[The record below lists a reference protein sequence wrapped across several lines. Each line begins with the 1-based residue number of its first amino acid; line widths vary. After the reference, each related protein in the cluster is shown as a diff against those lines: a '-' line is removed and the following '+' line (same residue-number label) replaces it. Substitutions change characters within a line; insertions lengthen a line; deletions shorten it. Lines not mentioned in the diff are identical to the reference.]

1 MATPTEHIPSISKPE
16 WHGLEAEDLVRL
28 YRVMFTS
35 RRIDDREILMKRQNK
50 IFFQISSAGHE
61 AVTAAT
67 AMVLKSGHD
76 WFFTYYRDRA
86 MCLMLGV
93 TPYEMFLQAVGAAD
107 DPSGGG
113 RQMAGHFGH
122 PDHNIV
128 TSSSPTGTQ
137 FLQAVGC
144 AEGMLRARRLGLPH
158 RNDHFRVDTAGDE
171 VVLVSTGDG
180 TTSQGEFWEA
190 LNSATNLRL
199 PVIFLVEDNG
209 YAISVPVEVNTPGG
223 SISKLVSSFPH
234 LHVEEVDG
242 TDPLASYEV
251 MQRAAAYCRERKG
264 PALIHAHVTRPYSH
278 SMSDDESAYK
288 PEEERAAETVRDP
301 ITKFAAYLIA
311 QGLATAES
319 IAEMNATIEAELA
332 AAADAAAERPQPHGD
347 TIYDHVYSPTVDP
360 TSAVFSTDPVLEGDP
375 TTVVD
380 LLNACLRDEM
390 TRDPRIVVF
399 GEDVAD
405 ASREQHLDDVK
416 GKGGVFK
423 VTANLQRRF
432 GSARVF
438 NSPLAEA
445 NIVGRAIGM
454 AILGLKPVVEVQF
467 FDYIWPAFHQLRN
480 EMTTMRWR
488 SNGAFKCP
496 VVVRT
501 TYGGYLAGGAIYH
514 SQTGASLFTHTP
526 GMHVV
531 CPSDALDA
539 NGLLRTAIRCDD
551 PVLFLEHKHLY
562 RQTYNKSAY
571 PGPEYMIPLGKA
583 SVVQPGSAMTI
594 ITYGALV
601 ERTKKALK
609 QLEKDGTPVDAELI
623 DLRTLSPLDMDTI
636 RTSVKKTNRVIVAY
650 EDAKSWGFGAE
661 ISARIADELF
671 EWLDAPVRRIASTD
685 TFVGYAP
692 SLEAAI
698 LPQIDDIA
706 EEIADLAA
714 Y

>member
-1 MATPTEHIPSISKPE
+1 MATPTEHIPSITRPE
-16 WHGLEAEDLVRL
+16 WHGLQAEDLVRL
-28 YRVMFTS
+28 YRVMYTS
-35 RRIDDREILMKRQNK
+35 RCIDDREILLKRQNK
-50 IFFQISSAGHE
+50 VFFQISSAGHE
-61 AVTAAT
+61 AVTAA
-67 AMVLKSGHD
+67 AGMVLESGHD

-86 MCLMLGV
+86 LCLMLGM

-122 PDHNIV
+122 PEHNIV
-128 TSSSPTGTQ
+128 SSSSPTGTQ

-144 AEGMLRARRLGLPH
+144 AEGVLRARRLGLPH
-158 RNDHFRVDTAGDE
+158 RTDEFRVDTTGNE
-171 VVLVSTGDG
+171 VVFVSAGDG
-180 TTSQGEFWEA
+180 TTSEGEFWEA
-190 LNSATNLRL
+190 LNSSSNLRL
-199 PVIFLVEDNG
+199 PVVFLIEDNG

-223 SISKLVSSFPH
+223 SISKVVSGFPD
-234 LHVEEVDG
+234 LHIEEVDG
-242 TDPLASYEV
+242 TDPLASYDALR
-251 MQRAAAYCRERKG
+251 RAAAYCRQRKG
-264 PALIHAHVTRPYSH
+264 PALVHAHVTRPYSH
-278 SMSDDESAYK
+278 SMSDDERAYK
-288 PEEERAAETVRDP
+288 PDEEREAEAARDP
-301 ITKFAAYLIA
+301 ITTFAAYLVDQGIA
-311 QGLATAES
+311 TE
-319 IAEMNATIEAELA
+319 ETIEAWNA
-332 AAADAAAERPQPHGD
+332 AIDEEVADAADQAAARPQPGGE
-347 TIYDHVYSPTVDP
+347 TIYDHVYSPSVDP
-360 TSAVFSTDPVLEGDP
+360 TSDAFSTEPEPEGDP

-380 LLNACLRDEM
+380 LLNSCLRDEM
-390 TRDPRIVVF
+390 ERDPRIVVF

-405 ASREQHLDDVK
+405 ASREEHLDDVK

-432 GSARVF
+432 GSTRVF

-454 AILGLKPVVEVQF
+454 AVLGLKPVVEIQF

-526 GMHVV
+526 GMRVV
-531 CPSDALDA
+531 CPSNALDA

-562 RQTYNKSAY
+562 RQTYNKASY
-571 PGPEYMIPLGKA
+571 PGPNYMVPLGKA
-583 SVVQPGSAMTI
+583 AVVERGSALTVV
-594 ITYGALV
+594 TYGALV
-601 ERTKKALK
+601 ERTRKAIR
-609 QLEKDGTPVDAELI
+609 QLERDGQAVDVELI

-636 RTSVKKTNRVIVAY
+636 ATSVRKTNRVIVAY

-671 EWLDAPVRRIASTD
+671 EWLDAPVRRITSTD

-692 SLEAAI
+692 ALEAAI
-698 LPQIDDIA
+698 LPQVDDIA
-706 EEIADLAA
+706 EALVELSE